1 MLFSSLILLLQAE
14 KEGVEILETLEVEG
28 EVGFMASVA
37 ANLASSSATSFPG
50 MSVSEG
56 RDPS

>member
-1 MLFSSLILLLQAE
+1 MLLLQAE
-14 KEGVEILETLEVEG
+14 KEEVENLEELEVEN

-50 MSVSEG
+50 MSV
-56 RDPS
+56 